1 MHFGLICAV
10 MTEVPCF
17 YFCPPFYWFIVFM
30 SFLIAVRTSL
40 ISMVGIIL
48 CYNSV
53 MSFVLIL
60 SVCPFWMSFSTYRSW
75 NHTQKTLTQYW
86 NNGEIINRLYPLMV
100 PYYSVKIF
108 HKFFWSR
115 AIGPGHHGVSLKA
128 KLMRRKIQYD
138 VLPERYLYLW
148 YCL

>member
-1 MHFGLICAV
+1 MAGWSEGGWKNGRRRGVAGKSVWQGGMEEASENGKESPHSVHANGLID
-10 MTEVPCF
+10 
-17 YFCPPFYWFIVFM
+17 
-30 SFLIAVRTSL
+30 
-40 ISMVGIIL
+40 
-48 CYNSV
+48 NSV

-60 SVCPFWMSFSTYRSW
+60 CVYPFWMSFSTYRSW
-75 NHTQKTLTQYW
+75 NHTQKTLNQYW
-86 NNGEIINRLYPLMV
+86 NNGEIISRLYPLMV
-100 PYYSVKIF
+100 PYYSMKIF

-128 KLMRRKIQYD
+128 KLMRRKIHYD